1 MDYIWFNYEK
11 PILEQLPYPFTEAAI
26 LLNPFIQMP
35 IGWTDAKKKSEYAHV
50 YPKLEESLQLGRPK
64 SWKEVLNDT
73 RIQSY
78 EELAVALKTSILAF
92 KKEFA
97 RPDLANQLNNNLSQD
112 LYYPREDNISE
123 FLVSDILDVL
133 CSNGA
138 DTLLYSAPIFD
149 QTGELPIK
157 NITQVEVCRELP
169 LKEIIITNKQRDYA
183 FLSVFDSFITIFLT
197 KEKKIEEFVNKKKWE
212 AVICGPE
219 TYISWYFGKI
229 D

>member
-35 IGWTDAKKKSEYAHV
+35 IGWADVKKKSENDHI
-50 YPKLEESLQLGRPK
+50 YPELEESLQLGRPK
-64 SWKEVLNDT
+64 PWKEVLNDT
-73 RIQSY
+73 GIQSY
-78 EELAVALKTSILAF
+78 EELAVALKTSILAL
-92 KKEFA
+92 KKEYA
-97 RPDLANQLNNNLSQD
+97 RPDLATQLSNNLCTD

-149 QTGELPIK
+149 QSGELMIK
-157 NITQVEVCRELP
+157 NMTQAELCCEVP
-169 LKEIIITNKQRDYA
+169 LKEIIITDKQMEYA

-197 KEKKIEEFVNKKKWE
+197 REKKIEKIINKKKWE